1 MKKYMKMNK
10 KWKFSHIFTETSD
23 KNNIYEEHDTQVD
36 TISLWSDTSSSAAVT
51 PSNFR
56 HALYYTYVASYIDSE
71 S

>member
-36 TISLWSDTSSSAAVT
+36 TISL
-51 PSNFR
+51 
-56 HALYYTYVASYIDSE
+56 
-71 S
+71 